1 MAVPHFYS
9 LDRHGVSINTELAC
23 RFLNGLPSL
32 LTATMDEL
40 DACFVVIDSAEQM
53 LLRETKSGDY
63 CWLVWEAL
71 RNTAMNLITPT
82 RTVIKAAAIVIFGG
96 GVGWSMAEF
105 DTQQLALEKAP
116 TVSGNQVPPL
126 SSCEAVFRQ
135 SDLAKRLGEEFGLAF
150 IAPPVLCGD
159 ELLFVVPPP
168 APP

>member
-1 MAVPHFYS
+1 
-9 LDRHGVSINTELAC
+9 
-23 RFLNGLPSL
+23 
-32 LTATMDEL
+32 
-40 DACFVVIDSAEQM
+40 
-53 LLRETKSGDY
+53 
-63 CWLVWEAL
+63 
-71 RNTAMNLITPT
+71 MNLIRAT